1 MTIRKKVEK
10 KVEVGE
16 GDDKKEIEFVVKMP
30 SNDILKRADRYKS
43 KVWNDAMQ
51 DGVLTKKELSV
62 VMKKRGIWDD
72 AKAKEEKEITDELTR
87 LEKRLYHGDG
97 KKKPKLS
104 EGRNIAIDIRRE
116 RIKLRNLLAD
126 KISMEENT
134 ADSLADNA
142 RFDFL
147 VAHCTFHKNGQP
159 YYQSFK
165 EYDSHS
171 TDEVAFTAA
180 SALGEMIYNI
190 DSSFE
195 KRLPENKFLLKY
207 DLVNEDLSL
216 IDPNNPDELIDTEG
230 RRIDKDGYY
239 LDDENHRIDKEGNPL
254 TADGDYELTD
264 YDNDLVVKKPR
275 KKTVK
280 KEEETESETEPETA
294 TES

>member
-1 MTIRKKVEK
+1 MTIRKIVEK

-16 GDDKKEIEFVVKMP
+16 GDDKREVEFVVKMP
-30 SNDILKRADRYKS
+30 NNDILKRADRHKS

-51 DGVLTKKELSV
+51 DGVLTKKELTV
-62 VMKKRGIWDD
+62 VMEKRGIWNE
-72 AKAKEEKEITDELTR
+72 AKGEEEKAITDEIVR

-104 EGRNIAIDIRRE
+104 EGRNIAVDIRRQ

-147 VAHCTFHKNGQP
+147 VAHCTYQKGGQQP
-159 YYQSFK
+159 YYQSFQD
-165 EYDSHS
+165 YDSRS

-180 SALGEMIYNI
+180 SVLGEMIYNM

-195 KRLPENKFLLKY
+195 KRLPENMFLLKY

-216 IDPNNPDELIDTEG
+216 IDPNSPEELIDTEG

-239 LDDENHRIDKEGNPL
+239 LDDEGHRIDRDGNAL
-254 TADGDYELTD
+254 TEDGNYELVD
-264 YDNDLVVKKPR
+264 YDNDLVIKKPSR

-280 KEEETESETEPETA
+280 KEEIEPEPA